1 MKIIGLTGKAGAG
14 KDTVADRL
22 VSNYGFVKYSL
33 AGPLKAMLKVIGV
46 DCENRETK
54 ELPHP
59 VFGVSP
65 RVMAQ
70 ALGTEWMRKCV
81 AENGWIRLAANFIRV
96 TKELNNL
103 EDVPTVKGI
112 VFSDVRFPNEAEFI
126 RTHGTL
132 VHVWRPDVAPVAAHE
147 SENGIPFQDCDR
159 ALMNDKTVETAF
171 RRLDD
176 IMADL

>member
-1 MKIIGLTGKAGAG
+1 MKIIGLTGPAGSG

-22 VSNYGFVKYSL
+22 VSQYGYIKYSF
-33 AGPLKAMLKVIGV
+33 AEPLKAMLKVIGV
-46 DCENRETK
+46 DCDNRETK

-70 ALGTEWMRKCV
+70 TLGTEWMRKGV
-81 AENGWIRLAANFIRV
+81 NREGWLLLALERIRS
-96 TKELNNL
+96 TTELNNL
-103 EDVPTVKGI
+103 EDVPTEKGI
-112 VFSDVRFPNEAEFI
+112 VFSDVRFENEAEFI
-126 RTHGTL
+126 RARGTL
-132 VHVWRPDVAPVAAHE
+132 VHIVRKVEAVAAHE
-147 SENGIPFQDCDR
+147 SEKGIVFRDEDR
-159 ALMNDKTVETAF
+159 CLMNDKTIEVAF

>member
-22 VSNYGFVKYSL
+22 VSNYGFLKYSL
-33 AGPLKAMLKVIGV
+33 AGPLKEMLKVIGV

-81 AENGWIRLAANFIRV
+81 AHDGWIRLAAQFVSQTRAM
-96 TKELNNL
+96 NNL

-112 VFSDVRFPNEAEFI
+112 VFSDVRFVNEAEFI

-159 ALMNDKTVETAF
+159 ALMNDKTVEVTF